1 MSFLKDHLDLQWA
14 TMKKLSAD
22 LKRAMELHCAMDARR
37 SSRLVKDAF
46 DDQDC
51 FNFRR
56 MPMRAL
62 ILLIC
67 NLNQDVPEETL
78 KIIVSIGDTLAVYR
92 VFEEKELRIIRQFEG
107 KHSKTATRL
116 LERTLRTN
124 ERERKKAIEE
134 SKTAEFML
142 DM

>member
-1 MSFLKDHLDLQWA
+1 M
-14 TMKKLSAD
+14 
-22 LKRAMELHCAMDARR
+22 
-37 SSRLVKDAF
+37 
-46 DDQDC
+46 
-51 FNFRR
+51 
-56 MPMRAL
+56 
-62 ILLIC
+62 
-67 NLNQDVPEETL
+67 

-92 VFEEKELRIIRQFEG
+92 LFEEKELRIIRQFEG

>member
-1 MSFLKDHLDLQWA
+1 MFSLKDHLDQPWA
-14 TMKKLSAD
+14 TLEQLTDD

-37 SSRLVKDAF
+37 SGRLVKDPS

-67 NLNQDVPEETL
+67 DLNQDVPDETL
-78 KIIVSIGDTLAVYR
+78 KIIVSVGDTLAVYR
-92 VFEEKELRIIRQFEG
+92 LFEEKELRIIRQFEG
-107 KHSKTATRL
+107 KHSKTSNRL

-124 ERERKKAIEE
+124 ERKRKRAIDE

>member
-92 VFEEKELRIIRQFEG
+92 LFEEKELRIIRQFEG
-107 KHSKTATRL
+107 KHSKTSICR

-124 ERERKKAIEE
+124 DRKRKKATEE